1 MAKVV
6 GCLCFQVME
15 QVDGGDLVLN
25 KGEEEKP
32 RERSEDEPERDL
44 QAVEGMTE
52 GYKLALVSHI
62 FFIPTGFFSN
72 MWSYF
77 LLKSTYYLP
86 YTTPTYM
93 HTCIPIGQS

>member
-62 FFIPTGFFSN
+62 FLFPLGSAQTCGHTSFSN
-72 MWSYF
+72 RPIIS
-77 LLKSTYYLP
+77 LTRLP
-86 YTTPTYM
+86 PI
-93 HTCIPIGQS
+93 CILVSQ